1 LKWAKSMIGYLLF
14 LIARLVV
21 VLSSPLG
28 VLYTLVRRVVLGQS
42 KTLGKY
48 YIDMAYLYDVFVNVC
63 WGDFFNDV
71 FGKWKKGYRYG
82 NAQDSISRVLG
93 KNKALQQLTRF
104 ERWVAKKLN
113 QVDKDHVEK
122 AEK

>member
-1 LKWAKSMIGYLLF
+1 MIGYLLF

-28 VLYTLVRRVVLGQS
+28 VLYTLIRRFVLGQS

-71 FGKWKKGYRYG
+71 FGKWKVGYRYG

-104 ERWVAKKLN
+104 ETWVANWLNKL
-113 QVDKDHVEK
+113 DRGHVEK
-122 AEK
+122 ASR

>member
-1 LKWAKSMIGYLLF
+1 VIGYLLF
-14 LIARLVV
+14 LIARVVV

-28 VLYTLVRRVVLGQS
+28 VLYTLIRRVVLGQS

-71 FGKWKKGYRYG
+71 FKKWNAYPYG
-82 NAQDSISRVLG
+82 DHQDSISRVLG

-104 ERWVAKKLN
+104 ETWVANWLNKL
-113 QVDKDHVEK
+113 DRDHVEK
-122 AEK
+122 AAK